1 MGFGEKLG
9 RYISQ
14 ALAEQGVI
22 SSDDVELYT
31 YGLNVGI
38 DTTVGFLLC
47 FIFGCVF
54 GRPFESVL
62 YSVIFFAIRTR
73 AGGFHFT
80 SSMICFWFSM
90 ILDLFAVYMI
100 DPLANYLNNWIML
113 AVLIGSFICIWVV
126 SPVET
131 PNKPLDEKEKKV
143 YGKQAKLMWLISSIL
158 VLFLFLLGIQTF
170 AAAGLLAILLVSVLV
185 LAGSI
190 ANMRE
195 KNTS

>member
-1 MGFGEKLG
+1 MGWGEKLG
-9 RYISQ
+9 RYLSE

-22 SSDDVELYT
+22 GSDDVELYA

-38 DTTVGFLLC
+38 DTTIGFLLC
-47 FIFGCVF
+47 FLFGCVF
-54 GRPFESVL
+54 HRPFESVL
-62 YSVIFFAIRTR
+62 YSVIFFIIRTR

-90 ILDLFAVYMI
+90 ILDLFAIYMI
-100 DPLANYLNNWIML
+100 GPLASNLNNWIMI
-113 AVLIGSFICIWVV
+113 ATLIGSFICIWVL

-143 YGKQAKLMWLISSIL
+143 YGKQAKFMWLIATIL
-158 VLFLFLLGIQTF
+158 VLILFSLGIRTF

-185 LAGSI
+185 IAGAI

-195 KNTS
+195 KKSS